1 MNHAAQT
8 LTMAV
13 SFWGYI
19 SLLPTIIVGAVVLAV
34 VWRKD

>member
-8 LTMAV
+8 PTMAV
-13 SFWGYI
+13 SYWGYN
-19 SLLPTIIVGAVVLAV
+19 SLLPTIIVAFVVLAV